1 MAADPVAKL
10 TAAEYLA
17 MERAATFRSE
27 FVNGEVFAMPGGLYP
42 HGQLSFGMARE
53 LADALEDR
61 PCTVTVA
68 DVRLQVAADAT
79 YVYPDV
85 MVVCGGPVFADGHR
99 DTITNPAV
107 VVEVLSAST
116 EAWDRGGKFAQYRTV
131 ASLEEYVL
139 VSAEAM
145 RVEWFTRSADGSWA
159 YREAE
164 GAGGVCRLERLGVNL
179 SLGRIYRKV
188 EGVGAV

>member
-1 MAADPVAKL
+1 MAANPVPKL

-27 FVNGEVFAMPGGLYP
+27 VVNGEVFAMSGGLYP
-42 HGQLSFGMARE
+42 HGQLISRYSRE
-53 LADALEDR
+53 LEDALEDR

-68 DVRLQVAADAT
+68 DLRLQVAADAT

-85 MVVCGGPVFADGHR
+85 MVVCGSPAFADGHR
-99 DTITNPAV
+99 DMITNPAV

-116 EAWDRGGKFAQYRTV
+116 EGWDRGSKFAQYRAVT
-131 ASLEEYVL
+131 SLQEYVL
-139 VSAEAM
+139 VSPEAM
-145 RVEWFTRSADGSWA
+145 RVEWFTREADGSWA

-164 GAGGVCRLERLGVNL
+164 GAGGVCRLERLGVEL
-179 SLGRIYRKV
+179 ALGRIYRKV
-188 EGVGAV
+188 EGLGAA